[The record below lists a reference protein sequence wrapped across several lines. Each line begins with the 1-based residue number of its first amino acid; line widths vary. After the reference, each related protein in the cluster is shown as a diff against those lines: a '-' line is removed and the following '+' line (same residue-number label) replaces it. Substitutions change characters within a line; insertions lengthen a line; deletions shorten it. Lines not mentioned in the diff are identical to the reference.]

1 MKFKIITTIAIF
13 SFFLSCQPASGQES
27 GTTIFE
33 NPSQYQ
39 GEWELYQVKK
49 SGKLISADSL
59 NECGYKELIY
69 IDAEQEPY
77 SLNRGNFKFDGFQI
91 GQTKMNAC
99 TFDPETFENVVH
111 QNSCYNIF
119 IASDKNPDIWYE
131 VGEGALIKY
140 KVFRE
145 ADSLIFELRKAIIHY
160 DEYYTKMIFKRP

>member
-1 MKFKIITTIAIF
+1 MKFKTITTLIISCF
-13 SFFLSCQPASGQES
+13 SLSGESASGQGS
-27 GTTIFE
+27 GTTVFE

-77 SLNRGNFKFDGFQI
+77 SLSRGDFNFDGFQI
-91 GQTKMNAC
+91 GKTKMNFC
-99 TFDPETFENVVH
+99 TFDPETFENEVH
-111 QNSCYNIF
+111 QNACYNIF
-119 IASDKNPDIWYE
+119 IASDKKPDIWYE

-160 DEYYTKMIFKRP
+160 DEYYSKMIFKRP